1 MLTGSLPFQ
10 GDSRKKT
17 MTHILKAKIGM
28 PSNLSPEAQAL
39 LRVLF
44 KRNPVNRLG
53 YGNQKKFRNT
63 NTEIASRKWTK
74 IKIFFFT
81 IFNCFLFIDN

>member
-10 GDSRKKT
+10 GESRKQT

-28 PSNLSPEAQAL
+28 PNNLSAEAQAL

-53 YGNQKKFRNT
+53 HGNY
-63 NTEIASRKWTK
+63 
-74 IKIFFFT
+74 
-81 IFNCFLFIDN
+81 